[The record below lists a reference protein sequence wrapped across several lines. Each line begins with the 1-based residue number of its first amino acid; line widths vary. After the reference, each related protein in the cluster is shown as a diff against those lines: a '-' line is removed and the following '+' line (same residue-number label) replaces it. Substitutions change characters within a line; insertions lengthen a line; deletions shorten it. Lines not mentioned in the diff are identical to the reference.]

1 MKPILFPGLGLSL
14 DINNVAFN
22 IFGKDIYWYGI
33 IITCGML
40 LAMLLAKHDKK
51 KYGISWDDITS
62 FFVWAIIV
70 GIISARIYYVIFK
83 WDYYSQNL
91 SEIIKIWHGGIA
103 IYGGIIGAL
112 ITAVIFCKYKKVSF
126 LNLCDFCAPYLAL
139 AQSIGRWGNF
149 VNREAFG
156 EVTNSFFRMGIFDEK
171 LGEYIFVHPTFLY
184 ESLVTL
190 SIFIILSL
198 VKKKECFKGQIFYL
212 YMVLYGIG
220 RLFIEGI
227 RTDSLMLGT
236 CRVSQIL
243 ALILAI
249 TFSAIYIYSLR
260 KKEKNVENK
269 KYKTLTTYVI
279 NAYNINI
286 K

>member
-1 MKPILFPGLGLSL
+1 MKPILFPNLGLSV

-40 LAMLLAKHDKK
+40 LAILLAKHDKK
-51 KYGISWDDITS
+51 KYQISWDDITS

-91 SEIIKIWHGGIA
+91 AEIIKIWHGGIA
-103 IYGGIIGAL
+103 IYGGIIGAI
-112 ITAVIFCKYKKVSF
+112 ITAIIFCRYKKISF

-156 EVTNSFFRMGIFDEK
+156 EATNCFFKMGIFDENIGK
-171 LGEYIFVHPTFLY
+171 YIFVHPTFLY
-184 ESLVTL
+184 ESIITFT
-190 SIFIILSL
+190 IFIILS
-198 VKKKECFKGQIFYL
+198 VWKKKDCFKGQIFYL
-212 YMVLYGIG
+212 YMILYGLG
-220 RLFIEGI
+220 RFFVEGI
-227 RTDSLMLGT
+227 RTDSLMFENY
-236 CRVSQIL
+236 RVSQVL
-243 ALILAI
+243 ALILVI
-249 TFSAIYIYSLR
+249 LFGGLYIFSM
-260 KKEKNVENK
+260 KKNEKNVENK
-269 KYKTLTTYVI
+269 KI
-279 NAYNINI
+279 
-286 K
+286 